1 MCKQVPAPLP
11 CTYTSLAHTGTAAAH
26 GTHTQQTPCAA
37 SLSGL
42 QLLQEELFHRAAG
55 SSCACTGQVTTVSVE
70 GAGKWSGHPSG
81 PSWLGKLRPAAMS
94 SVPHLFLLHPS
105 IQLHSRGV
113 VMVLGVLF
121 ATSPRPLS
129 PPHSLGVLH
138 STEAH
143 GDRQWQTRS
152 LQPPAPNHLLQSSA
166 FLPRVGRA
174 FPVLQHGV
182 TRCQPMA
189 QGSPCRAPSCLL
201 PHGAP
206 GVNAHP
212 SIPHPLAPRTRPPL
226 GPPVSPNPAL
236 DPPRRAQLRGRTEK
250 RAQGVHVVAEGG
262 KPV

>member
-1 MCKQVPAPLP
+1 MVWTSFWPLLAGEASACSNELCSPSVLIAPLNP
-11 CTYTSLAHTGTAAAH
+11 AAFKGCSDGVGSSVRH
-26 GTHTQQTPCAA
+26 L
-37 SLSGL
+37 SLSPVPSP
-42 QLLQEELFHRAAG
+42 QPWSSAQHRG
-55 SSCACTGQVTTVSVE
+55 T
-70 GAGKWSGHPSG
+70 
-81 PSWLGKLRPAAMS
+81 R
-94 SVPHLFLLHPS
+94 
-105 IQLHSRGV
+105 
-113 VMVLGVLF
+113 
-121 ATSPRPLS
+121 
-129 PPHSLGVLH
+129 
-138 STEAH
+138 
-143 GDRQWQTRS
+143 DRQWQTRS

-212 SIPHPLAPRTRPPL
+212 SIPHPLAPRTQPPL

-236 DPPRRAQLRGRTEK
+236 DPPRLAQLRGRTEK
-250 RAQGVHVVAEGG
+250 RAQGVHVVAKGG